1 MSDLPDPSLWR
12 LLEHIGPWVGNA
24 AGVIAGFIAW
34 LYNGLKAQMRDTN
47 DRLQK
52 LADELPKTYATRAET
67 AATVSHAVAEM
78 KDHVDTIRSDVR
90 TLHGDV
96 KDLLK
101 MMASRNGQ
109 G

>member
-34 LYNGLKAQMRDTN
+34 LYNGLKAQMKETN
-47 DRLQK
+47 DKLQK
-52 LADELPKTYATRAET
+52 LSDEIPKTYATKE
-67 AATVSHAVAEM
+67 HADGIVKQAMAEM
-78 KDHVDTIRSDVR
+78 KDHVDTIRTDVR

-101 MMASRNGQ
+101 MLANRQS
-109 G
+109 